1 MIFSTYK
8 SSVNIIIKIVVYF
21 LCSMQK
27 QMEEIEIE
35 LVKRIYKE
43 VLVKFNGNKSEF
55 AKSAQCS
62 ETTVRRVFRNEQ
74 RMTVDLF
81 LRFCFALNKNINEIF
96 EGIDILNK

>member
-1 MIFSTYK
+1 
-8 SSVNIIIKIVVYF
+8 
-21 LCSMQK
+21 MQK

-43 VLVKFNGNKSEF
+43 VLLKFNGNKSEF

-74 RMTVDLF
+74 RMTLNLL
-81 LRFCFALNKNINEIF
+81 LRFCIALEKNIDDLF
-96 EGIDILNK
+96 DGINILKVKD

>member
-1 MIFSTYK
+1 
-8 SSVNIIIKIVVYF
+8 
-21 LCSMQK
+21 MQK
-27 QMEEIEIE
+27 HLEEIELE
-35 LVKRIYKE
+35 LVARIYNE
-43 VLVKFNGNKSEF
+43 FLVKFNGNKSEF
-55 AKSAQCS
+55 AKASNCS